1 MVPGYLR
8 GIVALLLAGVLLVPS
23 ATAAATRSA
32 TLDVAIN
39 VVPGG
44 ACTKTAE
51 VTWTGYP
58 VYSMGFWMYVNG
70 SDTPVFNG
78 YVRAN
83 GTKGA
88 TTSGT
93 VIDTSPLNASS
104 GWSIILAVELRAR
117 NGTLVEVPAA
127 PMVVPDGCVFPLI
140 P

>member
-1 MVPGYLR
+1 MVPRHLR

-23 ATAAATRSA
+23 ATTAATKSA
-32 TLDVAIN
+32 SLHVAIN

-83 GTKGA
+83 GT
-88 TTSGT
+88 
-93 VIDTSPLNASS
+93 
-104 GWSIILAVELRAR
+104 RAR
-117 NGTLVEVPAA
+117 PRPGA
-127 PMVVPDGCVFPLI
+127 
-140 P
+140 